1 MSVSNAHLLLKFSA
15 KSFNN
20 FHFHFPLDFPFQV
33 PTFNFS
39 SFSLP
44 SPSNSPLVIASGIGG
59 IQPGILPCI
68 ALNTSS
74 VVPEHCTGLQSMCTG
89 ESQSIALHC
98 NLIARTLGGSG
109 WKSAGARRIQ
119 NFGFWPQWPLFLRIR
134 NVGMGWVGGWRWAR
148 VALFLL
154 ITFNCNLLSLAQH
167 IALSSFSW
175 NDIK

>member
-1 MSVSNAHLLLKFSA
+1 MSVSKVSTISIFTFLLTFPFKFPLSTFPPLLCLLLLPSFPIKFSSGNCFRYWRNPA
-15 KSFNN
+15 W
-20 FHFHFPLDFPFQV
+20 
-33 PTFNFS
+33 
-39 SFSLP
+39 
-44 SPSNSPLVIASGIGG
+44 NSALH
-59 IQPGILPCI
+59 CI
-68 ALNTSS
+68 KHQ
-74 VVPEHCTGLQSMCTG
+74 PEHCTGLQSMCTG

-148 VALFLL
+148 VALFLSN
-154 ITFNCNLLSLAQH
+154 TFNCNLLSLAQQ
-167 IALSSFSW
+167 IALSSISW